1 MTGYSS
7 FFDQGAEVAGT
18 LIGLLFVAI
27 SLSPDDRQA
36 DDTPFPFRVQT
47 AIAFAALIDALV
59 VSIYTA
65 LLPGDSVG
73 IAALAASIG
82 GLSTTA
88 WPHPPGI
95 PVFGPRPSSAR
106 PGRHPFR
113 RRRVPHPAPRTHPP
127 ALNSAAQPGALETQA
142 VLVIVFFLYIAIS
155 RAWRLIGG
163 HGSKLLSVIAETAQR
178 HGADSA
184 SDPASSGSRS
194 TAADR

>member
-59 VSIYTA
+59 VSMTA

-88 WPHPPGI
+88 GLTALGI
-95 PVFGPRPSSAR
+95 QRRPR
-106 PGRHPFR
+106 GRHLRDLAAIPF
-113 RRRVPHPAPRTHPP
+113 AAAAYLIQLLDSTHL
-127 ALNSAAQPGALETQA
+127 LNSAAQPGALETQA
-142 VLVIVFFLYIAIS
+142 VLVIVFFLIAIS

-163 HGSKLLSVIAETAQR
+163 RGSKLLSVIAETAQR